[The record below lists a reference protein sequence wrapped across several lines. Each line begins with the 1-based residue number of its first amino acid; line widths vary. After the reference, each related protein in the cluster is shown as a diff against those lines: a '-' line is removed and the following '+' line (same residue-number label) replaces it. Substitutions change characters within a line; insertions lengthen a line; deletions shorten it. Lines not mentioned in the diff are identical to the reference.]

1 LSAPRILPSLGGRW
15 NGTYRLWVEPSQ
27 PVRESQSTAMLSP
40 VAGGNFTR
48 LDYSWEYD
56 GRPQDGSILIGF
68 DEQRE
73 VVTAVWVD
81 SWHMSDKAMLCEG
94 RRTGGAVE
102 LNGSYAA
109 PPGPDWGWRTV
120 IEPADADSLRVTMF
134 NVSPEGKEELAVE
147 VLYRR
152 AD

>member
-1 LSAPRILPSLGGRW
+1 VSASRIPLNLGGRW
-15 NGTYRLWVEPSQ
+15 TGNYRLWVDPSG
-27 PVRESQSTAMLSP
+27 PVRESQSTATLSP

-48 LDYSWEYD
+48 LDYTWEYD

-68 DEQRE
+68 DAGRDI
-73 VVTAVWVD
+73 VTAIWVD
-81 SWHMSDKAMLCEG
+81 SWHMSDKAMVSEG
-94 RRTGGAVE
+94 RATGGKVE
-102 LNGSYAA
+102 LSGTYAA

-120 IEPADADSLRVTMF
+120 IEPADSDSLRMTMY
-134 NVSPEGKEELAVE
+134 NVSPEGKEDLAVE